1 MSDRRSTIQLVAA
14 AMTLAAA
21 LMPDAAAAQG
31 SVSPHI
37 AVLERVQADVRIER
51 ASANLK
57 GAARQTLMKADLVRT
72 GAGSRALVRFI
83 DGSLLTLGELAE
95 AILDDYAMHA
105 HRRSGT
111 MFIDI
116 IKGAFRFRSGG
127 MGAIPD
133 KRIEIRTPV
142 ANLVLRD
149 DAELWGGPI
158 DDGHGIIVM
167 SGVVEARNDAGS
179 VVLSQARPGT
189 MVTTLSNPPDRPQIW
204 GRDKLGRANAM
215 VSFK

>member
-1 MSDRRSTIQLVAA
+1 MSYRRSTIEFIAA
-14 AMTLAAA
+14 AVALAAA
-21 LMPDAAAAQG
+21 LMPVTVAAQ
-31 SVSPHI
+31 STASRHV
-37 AVLERVQADVRIER
+37 AVLERVQAEVRIER
-51 ASANLK
+51 ASTLLK
-57 GAARQTLMKADLVRT
+57 GAAKQPLMKADLVRT

-116 IKGAFRFRSGG
+116 IKGAFRFRSGS
-127 MGAIPD
+127 MGAISD

-142 ANLVLRD
+142 AHLVLREE
-149 DAELWGGPI
+149 AELWGGPI
-158 DDGHGIIVM
+158 DGGHGIIVL

-189 MVTTLSNPPDRPQIW
+189 TVMTLSNPPDRPQTW

>member
-1 MSDRRSTIQLVAA
+1 MSDRRSTIKLVAA
-14 AMTLAAA
+14 AMALAAA
-21 LMPDAAAAQG
+21 LLPDAAAAQG
-31 SVSPHI
+31 SASPHI

-51 ASANLK
+51 ASAILK
-57 GAARQTLMKADLVRT
+57 GITRQPLMKADLLRT

-83 DGSLLTLGELAE
+83 DGSLLTLGELAD

-116 IKGAFRFRSGG
+116 IKGAFRFRSGT
-127 MGAIPD
+127 MAAISD

-149 DAELWGGPI
+149 EAELWGGPI
-158 DDGHGIIVM
+158 DGGHGIVVL
-167 SGVVEARNDAGS
+167 SGIVEARNDAGS
-179 VVLSQARPGT
+179 VVLSQSRPGT
-189 MVTTLSNPPDRPQIW
+189 MVTTLSNPPDRPQNW